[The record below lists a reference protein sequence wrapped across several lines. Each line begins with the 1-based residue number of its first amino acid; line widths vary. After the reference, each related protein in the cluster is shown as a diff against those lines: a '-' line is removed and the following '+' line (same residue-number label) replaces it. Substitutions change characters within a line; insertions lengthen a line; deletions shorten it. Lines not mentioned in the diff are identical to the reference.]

1 MAIKSKKI
9 LLISSEFP
17 PLPGGIGNHA
27 YLLSKYLQ
35 KSNCEVAILTDY
47 RSVND
52 DDSFDAKQDFN
63 VVRIRRNF
71 FTYLNRF
78 KQAFILVKKNEVII
92 ASGKFSLWIGAVL
105 KLFFKRKKYIA
116 VLHGSEIKAGNFYI
130 QKLTKWSLVQY
141 DELIA
146 VSNFTKTYALTVNS
160 NLKIEV
166 INNGIEIDETIE
178 NSKSIE
184 KVENINLVTV
194 GNVTYRKG
202 QQNLIKALPLLKK
215 HFPNIHYH
223 CIGIPTEK
231 EAFSALAKDLTVQQ
245 NITFHGKLDDLDK
258 HQLLKSATIFIMLS
272 DIVKN
277 DFEGFGIAILEA
289 NSFGLPAIGSNNSG
303 IADAIKNNF
312 SGILVNPHSPKEIL
326 DAVSSI
332 MKSYDGFS
340 KNAINWAQQFEW
352 KNVVEKYVKVIEE

>member
-1 MAIKSKKI
+1 MALKSKKI
-9 LLISSEFP
+9 LLITSEFP

-27 YLLSKYLQ
+27 YLLSKYLEHFHY
-35 KSNCEVAILTDY
+35 KVSVLADY
-47 RSVND
+47 RSVIE
-52 DDSFDAKQDFN
+52 DDSFDRKQAFH
-63 VVRIRRNF
+63 VVRIKRNL
-71 FTYLNRF
+71 FTYFNRF
-78 KQAFILVKKNEVII
+78 KKAFSLAKRNDVII

-116 VLHGSEIKAGNFYI
+116 VLHGSEIKAGNVYI

-202 QQNLIKALPLLKK
+202 QQNVIKALPLLLK
-215 HFPNIHYH
+215 HFPSLHYH
-223 CIGIPTEK
+223 CVGIPTEK
-231 EAFSALAKDLTVQQ
+231 ETFTLLAKDLNVEQ
-245 NITFHGKLDDLDK
+245 NVTFYGKLDDLDK
-258 HQLLKSATIFIMLS
+258 SRILKKGTIFIMLS

-289 NSFGLPAIGSNNSG
+289 NSKGLPAIGSNNSG
-303 IADAIKNNF
+303 IADAIKDNF
-312 SGILVNPHSPKEIL
+312 SGKLVTPDNVEEVLAAVQFILN
-326 DAVSSI
+326 DYAN
-332 MKSYDGFS
+332 FS
-340 KNAINWAQQFEW
+340 KNAISWAHQFEW
-352 KNVVEKYVKVIEE
+352 KNVVKRYVEVLSR